1 MTIIVSQWITVLY
14 YPIGIT
20 GPGLGDADVVGR
32 MSRVWELSQNMEF
45 LKIIFQNT
53 NMLEE

>member
-1 MTIIVSQWITVLY
+1 MTIIVSEWITVLY

-20 GPGLGDADVVGR
+20 GPGLGDADVVGC
-32 MSRVWELSQNMEF
+32 MSRVWELSQIMEF

-53 NMLEE
+53 NMLE